1 MKYITPTCLLT
12 ALLVLSSSQAVAKD
26 KALLDA
32 LHTEADETNMEKEQ
46 ALEDTTDE
54 PSVNPKKVIDY
65 DALEKKVA
73 QQISGLLEGAST
85 NKGVDTQFENQLESI
100 VSSALLEG
108 TKLDDI
114 RSAVTAAMHDIKKN
128 SVPKGNV
135 STDIVK
141 SASKALDSIVG
152 EKAVVVEKTKKSKVV
167 QTSVDNSVIIPNTVT
182 VLDGE
187 NLYKIAQR
195 VYGSG
200 RKYLE
205 LYEANKE
212 ILKDPNLIRAGQVL
226 KVP

>member
-1 MKYITPTCLLT
+1 MIPTFI
-12 ALLVLSSSQAVAKD
+12 LSSLLIFSTQQAFAKD

-32 LHTEADETNMEKEQ
+32 LHAEADETSMVKEV
-46 ALEDTTDE
+46 ALEDATPE
-54 PSVNPKKVIDY
+54 PSVDPKAITDY

-73 QQISGLLEGAST
+73 QQITGLLEGAST
-85 NKGVDTQFENQLESI
+85 GADAQFENQLESI

-128 SVPKGNV
+128 SVPKGNI
-135 STDIVK
+135 STDIVE
-141 SASKALDSIVG
+141 SASKALDNIVG
-152 EKAVVVEKTKKSKVV
+152 ETAVVVEKVAKSKVV
-167 QTSVDNSVIIPNTVT
+167 QTSVDNSVIIANTVT

-205 LYEANKE
+205 LYEANKD
-212 ILKDPNLIRAGQVL
+212 ILKNPNLIRAGQVL